1 MAAAPSLDLIT
12 DLVGK
17 ARKAGADA
25 ADAVLFKS
33 AHLGLRQR
41 LGKPEMLER
50 SESQDLG
57 LRVFIGKRQASVSS
71 TDPSPKALAEAV
83 EHAIAMARIAPED
96 KFCGIAD
103 ADAIARAFPDLDLH
117 DPGEPSPESLE
128 ARARA
133 AEDTARAVPGITNSE
148 GAESSWS
155 QSEIVIAASNGFAG
169 RYVRSGHGV
178 SVSVIAGEG
187 TAMETDYDYAS
198 SVHGADLED
207 AALVGR
213 RAGERTVRRLNP
225 RKAETAKVPVV
236 FEPRVAA
243 SLVSHLAGAI
253 SGPSIARK
261 SSFLKDRM
269 GQQILA
275 NGLQVIDDPLKPR
288 GLRSRP
294 FDGEGI
300 AAKRLALVEDGV
312 LKSWLLDLA
321 SARQLGL
328 TTTGHAARG
337 TAGPPSP
344 SATNLYLA
352 TGKLSPE
359 ELMADIASGFYV
371 TSLMGQGINMVTGD
385 YSRGASGFWILNGRF
400 AYPVSEVTV
409 AGNLKDMYLK
419 MTPANDLEFRTA
431 VNAPTIR
438 IEGMTVAGR

>member
-1 MAAAPSLDLIT
+1 MPAPLEILT
-12 DLVGK
+12 DLVAF

-25 ADAVLFKS
+25 ADAVMFKS

-71 TDPSPKALAEAV
+71 TDPSPRALAELVERAV
-83 EHAIAMARIAPED
+83 AMARLAPED
-96 KFCGIAD
+96 KYCGIAE
-103 ADAIARAFPDLDLH
+103 AEAIARKFPDLDLN

-128 ARARA
+128 ARARETEEA
-133 AEDTARAVPGITNSE
+133 ARAVPGITNSE
-148 GAESSWS
+148 GAEATWS
-155 QSEIVIAASNGFAG
+155 RSEIAIAASNGFAG
-169 RYVRSGHGV
+169 TYSRSGHGV

-187 TAMETDYDYAS
+187 AGMETDYDYSS
-198 SVHGADLED
+198 SVHGRDLEA
-207 AALVGR
+207 AALVGK

-243 SLVSHLAGAI
+243 SLVSHIAGAI
-253 SGPSIARK
+253 AGPSIARK
-261 SSFLKDRM
+261 ASFLKDSM
-269 GQQILA
+269 GKQILA
-275 NGLQVIDDPLKPR
+275 SGLNVIDDPLKPR

-300 AAKRLALVEDGV
+300 AARRWALVEHGV

-328 TTTGHAARG
+328 VTTGHASRG
-337 TAGPPSP
+337 TSGPPGP
-344 SATNLYLA
+344 SATNLYLEA
-352 TGKLSPE
+352 GKASPD
-359 ELMADIASGFYV
+359 ELMADIKSGFYV
-371 TSLMGQGINMVTGD
+371 TSLMGSGVNMVTGD
-385 YSRGASGFWILNGRF
+385 YSRGAAGFWIENGKL

-409 AGNLKDMYLK
+409 AGNLKDMFLK
-419 MTPANDLEFRTA
+419 ITPANDLEFKMS

-438 IEGMTVAGR
+438 VEGMTVAGR